1 MWFAEAYTVLHA
13 CSWSDFHY
21 LMKSPH
27 SLMMWGLSSPSY
39 QWYPARFSCSCW
51 RSDVGLKP
59 DSLTPLPSLHQSLWA
74 GAVCVHQQNSV
85 SPAHSCIWPSP
96 DRDCHLGF
104 FRGSFVRED
113 RCMLLEG
120 ECRGCWVGTIR
131 ITHTCF
137 MWEYLHP
144 CLSSS
149 STCPRHRR
157 HSATQSPSLSK
168 SSCKFLENIQEV
180 SHLFLSLCI
189 KKNEMPE
196 WISTS

>member
-104 FRGSFVRED
+104 FRGSFLRED
-113 RCMLLEG
+113 RCVLLEG
-120 ECRGCWVGTIR
+120 VQGVLGGHNQNNTQLLHVGI
-131 ITHTCF
+131 
-137 MWEYLHP
+137 
-144 CLSSS
+144 
-149 STCPRHRR
+149 
-157 HSATQSPSLSK
+157 SAPLPFIIQHMPQAQETFSNSK
-168 SSCKFLENIQEV
+168 SFLV
-180 SHLFLSLCI
+180 KVKL
-189 KKNEMPE
+189 
-196 WISTS
+196 